1 LWKQMPSRK
10 AGTEQAQAQ
19 ALALAL
25 ALARTPLIANSL
37 QLDNRLRL

>member
-1 LWKQMPSRK
+1 MPLRK

-19 ALALAL
+19 AQ

-37 QLDNRLRL
+37 RLDNKLRL